1 MRAPKF
7 TLTMLSAAFV
17 CVLSVCMFSS
27 MAAAQG
33 EFEDEVIKADRDGF
47 PIHIT
52 YFPAIA
58 KAVTGGLTNAPVV
71 VLLHGEK
78 ESRLVWNKGSS
89 PRGTSPFPV
98 ELQKRG
104 YAVISVDLRKHGESL
119 RDGKEEPVRPAD
131 YGAMVLGDM
140 KGVKKFIQEEHQKQR
155 LNMRKMA
162 IIGSGTGATV
172 AASFAEYDWSQ
183 KPYDDAPLPAQR
195 TPRGQDV
202 QVLIFISPAAG
213 AGKLRTTRSIGFL
226 KNPSMGIALQVIVGK
241 EDKENISASKLIY
254 KNFTT
259 IKANAEHA
267 EYVAPNVKDSG
278 LALLRRPVPVA
289 YLPMLVFLD
298 KNLKTREIP
307 WQDRRSRLER

>member
-1 MRAPKF
+1 MRSPK
-7 TLTMLSAAFV
+7 TSLAMLSAALV
-17 CVLSVCMFSS
+17 CVLFICVFSS
-27 MAAAQG
+27 VAAAQG
-33 EFEDEVIKADRDGF
+33 EFDDEVIKANRDGF

-52 YFPAIA
+52 YFPALA
-58 KAVTGGLTNAPVV
+58 DAVSGGLTNAPIV

-119 RDGKEEPVRPAD
+119 IDGKEEKIRPED

-140 KGVKKFIQEEHQKQR
+140 VGVKKFIQEEHQKQR

-162 IIGSGTGATV
+162 IIGSGKGAAV

-202 QVLIFISPAAG
+202 QVLIFASPTAG
-213 AGKLRTTRSIGFL
+213 AGKLRTTRSIGYL
-226 KNPSMGIALQVIVGK
+226 KNPLMDIAMQVIVGK
-241 EDKENISASKLIY
+241 EDKENYSAAKLIY
-254 KNFTT
+254 NNFTS
-259 IKANAEHA
+259 IKANAERA
-267 EYVAPNVKDSG
+267 AFETPNVKDSG
-278 LALLRRPVPVA
+278 LALLRRPVTVA
-289 YLPMLVFLD
+289 YLPMLIFLD